1 MRKILAAALMVAA
14 PGVLEAED
22 YPEALDWRGV
32 STQSWESCAQP
43 CLLET
48 IKAARSAVIFHSRGE
63 MQGDEAKAL
72 AAAIQR
78 GIRVEIYVGRANA
91 LSDEVI
97 WFADDIYAKW
107 AATADDQD
115 TSMLGMGGCVMGGT
129 NTPAFLVTD
138 PFTDGAVGSPALVYK
153 EKKTDKIDV
162 VVAASVVAETEDF
175 IQCKLQKN

>member
-1 MRKILAAALMVAA
+1 MMKGLAVALLAVV
-14 PGVLEAED
+14 PGVLGAED

-32 STQSWESCAQP
+32 STQGWDSCAQP

-48 IKAARSAVIFHSRGE
+48 IKAARSAVIFHSKGE
-63 MQGDEAKAL
+63 LQRDEAKAL
-72 AAAIQR
+72 VAAIRR
-78 GIRVEIYVGRANA
+78 GIRVEVYVGKANA

-115 TSMLGMGGCVMGGT
+115 TSMLGMGGCVMGRT
-129 NTPAFLVTD
+129 SAPTFLVTD
-138 PFTDGAVGSPALVYK
+138 PFTNGAGGSPALVYDA
-153 EKKTDKIDV
+153 KKTDEIDV

-175 IQCKLQKN
+175 IECKLQKN